1 MGMDDLYSRIVRER
15 GSLEDLFARLPGFRG
30 YMEMSARRQADRMMR
45 EYVAQQIGLQLQRLP
60 QIEKQLLD
68 AGGLKY
74 MSHTRSA
81 KTKFQ
86 TFIDR
91 IATDTPGYS
100 GFFDANK
107 VTSEDLQ
114 VVYAFDNALLSYAD
128 QFGEK
133 LDALQAA
140 ATSGEGIED
149 AIRDLDAL
157 TMEANEAYS
166 LRENVLKGL
175 E

>member
-1 MGMDDLYSRIVRER
+1 MDDLYSRIVRER
-15 GSLEDLFARLPGFRG
+15 GSLENLFARLPGFRG

-45 EYVAQQIGLQLQRLP
+45 EYVAQQIRLQLQRLP
-60 QIEKQLLD
+60 QIEKQLVD

-74 MSHTRSA
+74 MSETRSA

-107 VTSEDLQ
+107 VTQEDLQ
-114 VVYAFDNALLSYAD
+114 VIYAFDHALVGYAD
-128 QFGEK
+128 QFKEK

-157 TMEANEAYS
+157 TIEANEAYS